1 MVEVGH
7 NCCQLV
13 DDAFH
18 EGFLRRN
25 AFCEVK
31 FCGMMVSW

>member
-1 MVEVGH
+1 MVEVGGS
-7 NCCQLV
+7 QLLSA